1 MYILARIVMRT
12 GAAIWRH
19 RFIWLCATFV
29 VAAFGLIELTYA
41 RPAVAT
47 GDCADIAMA
56 AVSSSDDDTA
66 RAAYDCLVPAA
77 RLTTEDQWI
86 ASLHSSALTR
96 GRVTRVAD
104 QHTIDGGQI
113 IFFTV
118 DAGSANEGYI
128 VYLDAQGKIVRVE

>member
-1 MYILARIVMRT
+1 MFILGRIVART
-12 GAAIWRH
+12 GVAVWRH

-47 GDCADIAMA
+47 DDCADLAMA
-56 AVSSSDDDTA
+56 AVSRSDDDTA

-77 RLTTEDQWI
+77 RFTTEDQWI
-86 ASLHSSALTR
+86 NSLHNSALTR
-96 GRVTRVAD
+96 GRVTRVAE
-104 QHTIDGGQI
+104 QHTDDGGQI